1 MSFVEDSVSIIIVTY
16 NSLPL
21 FRDCLDHLKAATVD
35 LDCEVVVV
43 DNNSSDH
50 SASAARHVFDGAE
63 VLTNNRNLGFAPA
76 CNQGAAAA
84 SGEYLLFLNP
94 DLLIDSDAI
103 RRLKAAIS
111 SVDKAGAATGRLRF
125 PDGVFQPNCRHFPTV
140 SNLFFSRGSV
150 LSRLLRKTSF
160 YTLEDYGQ
168 IRRVPAV
175 AGTMLMIRSELFR
188 ALGGFDERFFMYMED
203 TDLCYRA
210 DRAGYANYYV
220 PEAGAV
226 HLWAQGSK
234 TGRVRRNRMHHQS
247 VWKYF
252 RKHRAGALSTYL
264 LPVILPV
271 NLFLTTVFGSA
282 SPGKR

>member
-1 MSFVEDSVSIIIVTY
+1 MSFVEDSVSIIIVTH

-21 FRDCLDHLKAATVD
+21 LRDCLDHLKAATPD

-43 DNNSSDH
+43 DNDSSDH
-50 SASAARHVFDGAE
+50 SASVARHVFGDAV
-63 VLTNNRNLGFAPA
+63 VLANNRNLGFAVA

-103 RRLKAAIS
+103 RMLKAAITS
-111 SVDKAGAATGRLRF
+111 TEKAGAVTGRLRF

-140 SNLFFSRGSV
+140 SNLLFSRGSV
-150 LSRLLRKTSF
+150 FSRLLRRTSF
-160 YTLEDYGQ
+160 YTLEDCAQ
-168 IRRVPAV
+168 ARRVPAV
-175 AGTMLMIRSELFR
+175 AGTMLMVRSELFR
-188 ALGGFDERFFMYMED
+188 ALDGFDERFFMYMED
-203 TDLCYRA
+203 TDLCYRI

-220 PEAGAV
+220 PDAGAV
-226 HLWAQGSK
+226 HLWAQGSRA
-234 TGRVRRNRMHHQS
+234 GRVRRNRMHHLS

-252 RKHRAGALSTYL
+252 RKHRAGALSTYV
-264 LPVILPV
+264 LPIILPV
-271 NLFLTTVFGSA
+271 NFILVTMFRSA